1 MKMNDEQ
8 LDRLLRESVE
18 RRELLDGIQR
28 QVMGQVRLQARRQ
41 RIRMLARVVAFS
53 FVMPLLALV
62 FGWAVYSVAQ
72 HGNQVVVASLALSA
86 VAMLAAWV
94 VCVGK
99 FSLHKV

>member
-28 QVMGQVRLQARRQ
+28 QVMEQVSRQARRR
-41 RIRMLARVVAFS
+41 RIRLWARVVVFS

-72 HGNQVVVASLALSA
+72 HGNQVVVASLALS
-86 VAMLAAWV
+86 VVPMLVAWV

>member
-1 MKMNDEQ
+1 MNDEQ
-8 LDRLLRESVE
+8 LDRLLRESAE
-18 RRELLDGIQR
+18 RRVLLDGIQR

-41 RIRMLARVVAFS
+41 RIRLWARVVAFS
-53 FVMPLLALV
+53 FVMPLLAIF
-62 FGWAVYSVAQ
+62 FGWVVYGMARQGSALVM
-72 HGNQVVVASLALSA
+72 ASLALSA

>member
-28 QVMGQVRLQARRQ
+28 QVMEQVSRQARRQ
-41 RIRMLARVVAFS
+41 RIRLWARVVAFS

-72 HGNQVVVASLALSA
+72 HGNQVVVASLALSV
-86 VAMLAAWV
+86 VAMLVAWLMYV
-94 VCVGK
+94 RN
-99 FSLHKV
+99 FSLRRV

>member
-8 LDRLLRESVE
+8 LDRLLRESAE
-18 RRELLDGIQR
+18 RRELLDSIQR
-28 QVMGQVRLQARRQ
+28 QVMGQVRLQARRR
-41 RIRMLARVVAFS
+41 RIRLWARVVAFS
-53 FVMPLLALV
+53 FVMPLLAIF
-62 FGWAVYSVAQ
+62 FGWVVYGMARQGSALVM
-72 HGNQVVVASLALSA
+72 ASQALSA

>member
-28 QVMGQVRLQARRQ
+28 QVMEQVSRQARRQ
-41 RIRMLARVVAFS
+41 RIRMWARVVAFS
-53 FVMPLLALV
+53 FVMPLLALF

-72 HGNQVVVASLALSA
+72 QGSQLVVASLTIAV
-86 VAMLAAWV
+86 VAMLVAWV
-94 VCVGK
+94 VCVGN
-99 FSLHKV
+99 FSLHRV

>member
-28 QVMGQVRLQARRQ
+28 QVMEQVSRQARRQ
-41 RIRMLARVVAFS
+41 RIRLWARVVAFS
-53 FVMPLLALV
+53 FVMPLLALF

-72 HGNQVVVASLALSA
+72 QGSRLVVASLTIAV
-86 VAMLAAWV
+86 VAMLEAWLMYV
-94 VCVGK
+94 RN
-99 FSLHKV
+99 FSLRRV